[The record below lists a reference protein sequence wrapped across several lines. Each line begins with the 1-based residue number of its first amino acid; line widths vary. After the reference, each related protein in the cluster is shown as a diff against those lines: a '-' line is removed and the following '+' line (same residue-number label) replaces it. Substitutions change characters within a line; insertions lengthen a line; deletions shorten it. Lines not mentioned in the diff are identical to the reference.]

1 MHSTMGSNDRQ
12 AAVAWVVGAMLLPGA
27 ALPLQVL
34 AQDAA
39 PWPVRPVSIIAP
51 FPPGGSTDILA
62 RMDAAKLAQAFGQP
76 FIVEHK
82 AGAGGGIAFQ
92 YTARATP
99 DGHTITLV
107 SAGFTFLAMLQ
118 RQPMYDPV
126 RDFAPLSLMSLSPN
140 LVVVH
145 PASPIRSFGDLIAY
159 ARSHPGE
166 VNYGTSGPGSFAHM
180 AGEWLGSMSG
190 TKYTFVPYK
199 GLGDALLGVA
209 SGQIHVTA
217 TAVTSSMPFVKSGR
231 LRAIAVTTAERLK
244 VMPDLPSASEALRGY
259 AWAQWNGYLAPARTP
274 RPVVERLGAE
284 LRKIAASPE
293 NVKILAA
300 DGAIPVGNT
309 SDEFAKVIAT
319 EAAQWAKL
327 IKSINLKLDD

>member
-1 MHSTMGSNDRQ
+1 MRSAIGMHQQ
-12 AAVAWVVGAMLLPGA
+12 AVSAGVFVSAMVTGACFPALSMAQEA
-27 ALPLQVL
+27 AT
-34 AQDAA
+34 
-39 PWPVRPVSIIAP
+39 WPVRPVAIIAP

-92 YTARATP
+92 YTARAVP

-107 SAGFTFLAMLQ
+107 SAGFTFLALLQ

-140 LVVVH
+140 LMVVH
-145 PASPIRSFGDLIAY
+145 PASPIRNIGQLIAY

-166 VNYGTSGPGSFAHM
+166 LNYGTSGPGSFAHI
-180 AGEWLGSMSG
+180 AGEWLGSMTG
-190 TKYTFVPYK
+190 TKFTFVPYK
-199 GLGDALLGVA
+199 GLGDALLGVV
-209 SGQIHVTA
+209 SGQIHLTA

-244 VMPDLPSASEALRGY
+244 VMPDLPSAAETLPGY

-274 RPVVERLGAE
+274 RPVVERLSAE
-284 LRKIAASPE
+284 LRRIAASPE
-293 NVKILAA
+293 NVKVLAA

-309 SDEFAKVIAT
+309 PEEFARIIAT
-319 EAAQWAKL
+319 ESAQWAKL
-327 IKSINLKLDD
+327 IKGINLKLED